1 MTPRHLSPAQ
11 RTMLR
16 NALSG
21 APLHQGLTKA
31 ALHAGGGTRAAL
43 VKRGLLNDATDQP
56 TEEGRAVFQPLTV
69 GNTTQPPTQE
79 VSP

>member
-16 NALSG
+16 NAITG
-21 APLHQGLTKA
+21 APLHRGLTNA

-43 VKRGLLNDATDQP
+43 VKRGLLDDTSGQP
-56 TEEGRAVFQPLTV
+56 TAEGRAVFQPI
-69 GNTTQPPTQE
+69 TTAPSAQE
-79 VSP
+79 AAP